1 MAVDKGLVE
10 KFDKLFD
17 RLDILCD
24 SLEQKKIKESEEDNM
39 LIRKKIELGNEV
51 YLTDPCYDT
60 TTWCQQL
67 LKM

>member
-1 MAVDKGLVE
+1 
-10 KFDKLFD
+10 
-17 RLDILCD
+17 
-24 SLEQKKIKESEEDNM
+24 M

-51 YLTDPCYDT
+51 YLTDPCYET